1 MTEQKQASRVSLL
14 WAEPFNAAEIAAL
27 HAKLFDKPWDQES
40 FEKMLVHPAS
50 TSLVARYG
58 NPQATVGFVLAQLAA
73 DEAEILTIGVD
84 AAWQRHGLGV
94 RLIEGIARACKK
106 VEAKRLFLEVAED
119 NVPARHLYTKTGFK
133 EIGRR
138 KGYYD
143 RGAAPA
149 VDAVAMAL
157 AL

>member
-1 MTEQKQASRVSLL
+1 MTDTSISRVSLL
-14 WAEPFNAAEIAAL
+14 WAEPFNAAEIAPL
-27 HAKLFDKPWDQES
+27 HAQLFDKPWDQASLET
-40 FEKMLVHPAS
+40 MLVHPAS
-50 TSLVARYG
+50 TALVARFG
-58 NPQATVGFVLAQLAA
+58 NPQATIGFVLAQLAA

-84 AAWQRHGLGV
+84 KSWQHKGLGV
-94 RLIEGIARACKK
+94 RLVEGVARACKK

-119 NVPARHLYTKTGFK
+119 NLAARKLYAKTGFT

-149 VDAVAMAL
+149 VDALAL
-157 AL
+157 ALML

>member
-1 MTEQKQASRVSLL
+1 MTDNQISRVSLL
-14 WAEPFNAAEIAAL
+14 WAEPFNAADIAAL
-27 HAKLFDKPWDQES
+27 HAHLFDKPWDQAS
-40 FEKMLVHPAS
+40 FETMLVHPAS
-50 TSLVARYG
+50 TALVARFG
-58 NPQATVGFVLAQLAA
+58 NPQSTVGFVLAQLAA

-84 AAWQRHGLGV
+84 KAWQQKGLGV
-94 RLIEGIARACKK
+94 RLIEGVARACKK

-119 NVPARHLYTKTGFK
+119 NLSARKLYAKTGFT

-149 VDAVAMAL
+149 VDALAL
-157 AL
+157 ALIL